1 MGFNVI
7 ADFCEGLGKIHAHA
21 FLIHMHTT
29 SFIVCSF
36 SLTLNNHKCILFVL
50 MFLGKLSS

>member
-7 ADFCEGLGKIHAHA
+7 AGFCERVGKIHAHA

-29 SFIVCSF
+29 SFIMRSF
-36 SLTLNNHKCILFVL
+36 SLTLNNHKCITFVL